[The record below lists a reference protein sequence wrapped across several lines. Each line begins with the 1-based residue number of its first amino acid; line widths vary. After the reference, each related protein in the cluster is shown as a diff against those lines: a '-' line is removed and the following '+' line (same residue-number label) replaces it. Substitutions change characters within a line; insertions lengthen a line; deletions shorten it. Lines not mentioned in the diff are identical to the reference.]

1 MLDGGWRSD
10 MSLEPPSVSDGTS
23 LPWSDDMVAALIFL
37 LLFATLV
44 SARIQNR
51 WVVLSLFV
59 SCLVII
65 SLLFWHHVTDS
76 LNISL

>member
-1 MLDGGWRSD
+1 
-10 MSLEPPSVSDGTS
+10 
-23 LPWSDDMVAALIFL
+23 MVAALIFL
-37 LLFATLV
+37 LLFTTLV
-44 SARIQNR
+44 SARIQKR
-51 WVVLSLFV
+51 WLVVSLFV

>member
-23 LPWSDDMVAALIFL
+23 LPGSDDMVAALIFL